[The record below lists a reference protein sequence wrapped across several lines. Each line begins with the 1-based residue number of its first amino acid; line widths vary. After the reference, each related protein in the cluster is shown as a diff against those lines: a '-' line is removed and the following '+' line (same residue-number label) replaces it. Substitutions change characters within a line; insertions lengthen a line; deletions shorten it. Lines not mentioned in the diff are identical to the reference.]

1 MRNIP
6 HEALDAFAEGM
17 DEENARP
24 ENSTPTARAR
34 RALRAGPFEN
44 VGGPNLVTARGEP
57 AALFGTR
64 RALVITRHVTAKKAT
79 PEAAQSIVSAVM
91 DAVRHSTDLRALY
104 RWLDCFDGDV
114 PVRVFGVPLDANVLH
129 SVFEAFPALPDAG
142 TYAVATVGAVLPDG
156 TRTEGLV
163 LAIEHDGTTVGV
175 IGYSDAKDCV
185 AAWPIP
191 AGVRE

>member
-6 HEALDAFAEGM
+6 NEALDAIAEGM

-24 ENSTPTARAR
+24 ENNTPTARAR

-44 VGGPNLVTARGEP
+44 VGGPNLVAARGEP

-64 RALVITRHVTAKKAT
+64 RALVVTRHVTAKKAT
-79 PEAAQSIVSAVM
+79 PEVAQSIVDAVM
-91 DAVRHSTDLRALY
+91 DAARIPTDLRALY
-104 RWLDCFDGDV
+104 RWLDNFDGDV

-129 SVFEAFPALPDAG
+129 SVFAAFPAAPDRG
-142 TYAVATVGAVLPDG
+142 TYAIAKVPGVVDGAACEVSL
-156 TRTEGLV
+156 LV
-163 LAIEHDGTTVGV
+163 IEHDGVTVGV
-175 IGYSDAKDCV
+175 IGFSDAKDCV